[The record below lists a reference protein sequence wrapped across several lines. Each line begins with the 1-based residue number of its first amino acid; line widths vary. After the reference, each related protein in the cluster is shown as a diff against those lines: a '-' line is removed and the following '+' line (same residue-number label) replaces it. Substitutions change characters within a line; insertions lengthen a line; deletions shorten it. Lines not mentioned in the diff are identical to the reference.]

1 MKSMALLLTVVILSA
16 CSTVVPVKQKFPNV
30 PPELMKNC
38 PELTQLLPTETAITD
53 LLRAVVKNYATYYE
67 CSARRDGW
75 QDWYSEQRKIFES
88 ATR

>member
-16 CSTVVPVKQKFPNV
+16 CSTVVPVKQKFPDV

-67 CSARRDGW
+67 CWARRDGW